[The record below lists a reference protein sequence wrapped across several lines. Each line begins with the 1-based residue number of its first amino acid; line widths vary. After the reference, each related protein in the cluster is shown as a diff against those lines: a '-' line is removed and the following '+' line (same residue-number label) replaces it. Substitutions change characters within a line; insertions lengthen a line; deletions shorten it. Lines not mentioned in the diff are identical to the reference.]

1 MTKDE
6 QFAIYWC
13 FNRAMDYVDKYSPNQ
28 NPYEHYTGKL
38 DTIVNGVNINETIR
52 NLLYR
57 YKEVL

>member
-13 FNRAMDYVDKYSPNQ
+13 FNRAMDYVDKCSPNQ